1 MNLGLYKPC
10 VMFFGLTNSP
20 STFQTMMDTI
30 FRDLTA
36 TGEVI
41 IYMDDILITTPNDMP
56 HHQQLVHAVLNKL
69 EEHDLFL
76 KPEKCTFEV
85 PEIEYLGLV
94 IGRGKVQMDRVKVQ
108 GVEGWEC
115 PKNLKELRGW
125 MGFINFY

>member
-1 MNLGLYKPC
+1 
-10 VMFFGLTNSP
+10 MFFGLTNSP

-36 TGEVI
+36 TREVV
-41 IYMDDILITTPNDMP
+41 IYMDDILIATPSNLP
-56 HHQQLVHAVLNKL
+56 HHRQLVHQVLNRL

-76 KPEKCTFEV
+76 KPEKCTFEA

-94 IGRGKVQMDRVKVQ
+94 IGGGKVRMDHVKVQ
-108 GVEGWEC
+108 GVDGWQR
-115 PKNLKELRGW
+115 PKTLTELQGW